1 MEEVG
6 EAYQRVETGIMCKPR
21 YALSDVLRGSYW
33 WNMGKEEVGK
43 ERFLRWTG
51 TRTEIAYMS

>member
-1 MEEVG
+1 MG

>member
-1 MEEVG
+1 MG

-21 YALSDVLRGSYW
+21 YTVSDVLRGSYW
-33 WNMGKEEVGK
+33 WNMEKEEVGK